1 MNIGKVILVGFCVW
15 GITGGLVACS
25 DDSAN
30 NAAEEPEVGGLP
42 PGLPDSVLVVTPD
55 GGTVLIPSDQ
65 VKEGDVIIYS
75 SSSIVVGNLSS
86 ASVPL
91 SSSAENDS
99 YKGDKDKGGHDGPL
113 AGEDPDQVIVDEPLS
128 RVDGFPVIF
137 TEVSPANASLKD
149 NDGNDPAWVE
159 LYNTSD
165 SPVDLKGVGLTNDAR
180 MPRRWVFGNATI
192 PAKSHMV
199 VFLSGKNYPDYIP
212 PSDSVNMTSTN
223 CSAQSNSGGNVGGM
237 GQWGG
242 TTGSTGPT
250 VDNLPGQSSICF
262 SENGGISFG
271 SVMRVNA
278 GGMGFGGSGATSSF
292 MVNTNGSANLT
303 KADQLVL
310 RGTIDKGHK
319 IRLSLNGTG
328 GDWSKNLRG
337 SGEERVFYVRLKE
350 NSSKLGNVSGST
362 FTLET
367 EGSETT
373 TIKMTSYIARNRG
386 HEPHTTF
393 KAEDGGQLFLTNDQ
407 NAILDSVT
415 YDDVPNGTTWSK
427 SEAGAWG
434 ISDPT
439 PYGNTLGDVF
449 ASQVQSAETSVPASG
464 FYSGSVSVTLPANT
478 RCEQGG
484 AEATPNSALV
494 TQTLNITGNTV
505 LRCRTYGE
513 GMYPSDEIIRTYVFE
528 QQPSLAT
535 LFVTTDPLSMF
546 SQDSGLYMTGN
557 NAAMMDPKKGAN
569 FWSNRELP
577 VYVELFEPGSP
588 KTPAFGVMGDY
599 KITGQYSRAK
609 EKKSF
614 AITMREEYGNKRLKY
629 QLFPDYPELKK
640 FKAFSV
646 RNFGNNCGNDYV
658 RDRLGTQMT
667 EGLGV
672 DYQRGR
678 YVVVYYNGQYYG
690 LHDLRERNNEYYY
703 ETKYGYDPDDI
714 DLLATTSSGTDEASA
729 GSSEDYKA
737 MLSWLQSNELT
748 SDANYQKIADQ
759 VDIDNYMNY
768 MQAEMFLNN
777 GDWPHNN
784 MKKWRVASQKGKWRW
799 FMYDVDFGFGV
810 SYNTQNGNVFSYVT
824 NANGTNGMGGMNIG
838 DWGGGN
844 MGDFGGGMGDFG
856 GGNFG
861 GGQMG
866 GGQVAPAP
874 GDGSISAHT
883 ILMIRLLGNEGF
895 KKAFINRYCVLLSM
909 NFSAERLLKQI
920 DALQS
925 QVQSEMNRDI
935 EFWKFEANSF
945 SSNLETIKSFA
956 QTRQQTIMNE
966 MKTYFNLGETAQ
978 VTLSSQGSGT
988 IKVHGLALDQSS
1000 LAINFFKDVSVTVT
1014 AEPKSGGV
1022 FSGWSDG
1029 STEATRTFT
1038 PGQVTTLTATFK

>member
-1 MNIGKVILVGFCVW
+1 MNIRKVILAGFCVW
-15 GITGGLVACS
+15 GIAGGLVACS

-30 NAAEEPEVGGLP
+30 NALDEAEVGGLP
-42 PGLPDSVLVVTPD
+42 
-55 GGTVLIPSDQ
+55 
-65 VKEGDVIIYS
+65 EGDVILYS
-75 SSSIVVGNLSS
+75 SSSMVVGNLSS

-113 AGEDPDQVIVDEPLS
+113 PGEDQNQIIVDTPLTQ
-128 RVDGFPVIF
+128 VAGYPVIF
-137 TEVSPANASLKD
+137 TEVSPTNASLKD

-165 SPVDLKGVGLTNDAR
+165 APVDLKGVGLTNDPR

-223 CSAQSNSGGNVGGM
+223 CSAQTSSTGGMTGFNMGGNTGANSGPN
-237 GQWGG
+237 
-242 TTGSTGPT
+242 

-271 SVMRVNA
+271 SVMKVSA

-415 YDDVPNGTTWSK
+415 YADVPNGTTWSK
-427 SEAGAWG
+427 NDAGAWG
-434 ISDPT
+434 IAAPT
-439 PYGNTLGDVF
+439 PYGNTLGEVF

-464 FYSGSVSVTLPANT
+464 FYTGSVSVTLPANT

-494 TQTLNITGNTV
+494 TQTLNITANTV

-546 SQDSGLYMTGN
+546 SPDSGLYMKGN
-557 NAAMMDPKKGAN
+557 GASGMDPQKGAN

-577 VYVELFEPGSP
+577 VYVEMFEPGSP

-599 KITGQYSRAK
+599 KISGQYSRAK

-614 AITMREEYGNKRLKY
+614 SVTLREEYGNKRLKY
-629 QLFPDYPELKK
+629 PLFPDYPELKK
-640 FKAFSV
+640 FKAFSL
-646 RNFGNNCGNDYV
+646 RNFGNNSGDDYV
-658 RDRLGTQMT
+658 RDRIGTQMT

-678 YVVVYYNGQYYG
+678 YVVVYYNGKYYG

-714 DLLATTSSGTDEASA
+714 DLIDAGNEASA
-729 GSSEDYKA
+729 GSAEDFKS

-759 VDIDNYMNY
+759 IDIDNYMNY

-784 MKKWRVASQKGKWRW
+784 MKKWRVASQKSKWKW
-799 FMYDVDFGFGV
+799 FLYDVDFGFGV
-810 SYNTQNGNVFSYVT
+810 GYNTQNGNVFAYVT
-824 NANGTNGMGGMNIG
+824 NANGTNGMGGFNMG
-838 DWGGGN
+838 DWGG
-844 MGDFGGGMGDFG
+844 MGDFGGGQMGDFG

-866 GGQVAPAP
+866 GGQVAPAA
-874 GDGSISAHT
+874 GDGSISDHT

-895 KKAFINRYCVLLSM
+895 KKAFINRFCVLLSM
-909 NFSAERLLKQI
+909 NFASERLLKQI
-920 DALQS
+920 DALQT
-925 QVQSEMNRDI
+925 QVQPEIANDAA
-935 EFWKFEANSF
+935 FWNYDVSSM
-945 SSNLETIKSFA
+945 SSNLEKIKNFA

-966 MKTYFNLGETAQ
+966 MQSHFSLGETAS
-978 VTLSSQGSGT
+978 VTLSAQGNGV

-1000 LAINFFKDVSVTVT
+1000 MTVNFFRDVSVTVT

-1029 STEATRTFT
+1029 VSDATRTFN
-1038 PGQVTTLTATFK
+1038 PGEVTTLTATFK

>member
-1 MNIGKVILVGFCVW
+1 
-15 GITGGLVACS
+15 
-25 DDSAN
+25 
-30 NAAEEPEVGGLP
+30 
-42 PGLPDSVLVVTPD
+42 
-55 GGTVLIPSDQ
+55 
-65 VKEGDVIIYS
+65 
-75 SSSIVVGNLSS
+75 
-86 ASVPL
+86 
-91 SSSAENDS
+91 
-99 YKGDKDKGGHDGPL
+99 
-113 AGEDPDQVIVDEPLS
+113 
-128 RVDGFPVIF
+128 
-137 TEVSPANASLKD
+137 
-149 NDGNDPAWVE
+149 
-159 LYNTSD
+159 
-165 SPVDLKGVGLTNDAR
+165 
-180 MPRRWVFGNATI
+180 
-192 PAKSHMV
+192 
-199 VFLSGKNYPDYIP
+199 
-212 PSDSVNMTSTN
+212 
-223 CSAQSNSGGNVGGM
+223 
-237 GQWGG
+237 
-242 TTGSTGPT
+242 
-250 VDNLPGQSSICF
+250 
-262 SENGGISFG
+262 
-271 SVMRVNA
+271 
-278 GGMGFGGSGATSSF
+278 MGFGGSGSTSSF
-292 MVNTNGSANLT
+292 MVNTNGATNLSKAN
-303 KADQLVL
+303 QFVL
-310 RGTIDKGHK
+310 RGIIDKGHK

-415 YDDVPNGTTWSK
+415 YDDVPNGTTWSRN
-427 SEAGAWG
+427 EAGAWG

-439 PYGNTLGDVF
+439 PYGNTLGEVF

-494 TQTLNITGNTV
+494 TQTLNITANTV

-528 QQPSLAT
+528 QQPSLAA

-546 SQDSGLYMTGN
+546 SPDTGLYMTGN
-557 NAAMMDPKKGAN
+557 GASMMDPKKGAN

-614 AITMREEYGNKRLKY
+614 AVTMREEYGNKRLKY
-629 QLFPDYPELKK
+629 PLFPDYPELKK

-703 ETKYGYDPDDI
+703 ETKYGYDPEDI

-729 GSSEDYKA
+729 GSAEDYKA

-810 SYNTQNGNVFSYVT
+810 SYNTQTGNVFSSVT
-824 NANGTNGMGGMNIG
+824 TANGTNGMGGMNFG

-844 MGDFGGGMGDFG
+844 MGDFG

-988 IKVHGLALDQSS
+988 IKVNGLALDQSS
-1000 LAINFFKDVSVTVT
+1000 LAINFFKDVPVTVT

-1029 STEATRTFT
+1029 NTEATRTFV